1 MLFKIKIMNQ
11 TSEMIGLFEQM
22 LLNYAHDAYWHGEN
36 TGNYGQPEPQSHIDV
51 MDVFTMIAER
61 LAAVEPRKKKK

>member
-1 MLFKIKIMNQ
+1 
-11 TSEMIGLFEQM
+11 M